1 MLIGCHGVLLVL
13 FFPETQRKLVGNGSK
28 RVYGL
33 LYRSFFWKITGQQHV
48 LEKRIRPEEREK
60 RKVHIPNP
68 LACVP
73 MLFDKGSFCT
83 MFFGGVTYAVKMTI
97 QASLGAQCISIYN
110 LNYLEAGLVYLPAG
124 VAGGLGAKCTGRFL
138 DWYCESLCGHSSLL
152 LFQCS
157 TNVKTNMPSEYRPTH
172 VQKARWLV
180 PERRGHLRLSD

>member
-1 MLIGCHGVLLVL
+1 MLTATIGWRWIFWFLAILIGCHGVLLLL

-33 LYRSFFWKITGQQHV
+33 LYRSLFWKITGQQHV

-124 VAGGLGAKCTGRFL
+124 VAGGLGAKCTGQFL
-138 DWYCESLCGHSSLL
+138 DWYCESLCGYSIPF
-152 LFQCS
+152 LFQFQ
-157 TNVKTNMPSEYRPTH
+157 PS
-172 VQKARWLV
+172 
-180 PERRGHLRLSD
+180 